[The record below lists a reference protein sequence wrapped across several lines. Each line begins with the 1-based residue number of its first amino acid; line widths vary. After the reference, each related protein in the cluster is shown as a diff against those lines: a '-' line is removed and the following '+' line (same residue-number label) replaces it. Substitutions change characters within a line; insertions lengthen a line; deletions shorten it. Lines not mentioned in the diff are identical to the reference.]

1 LDTDVLFAQSGNYGD
16 LSGDGESHNFNNLMQ
31 GIAINAKGLTENIRS
46 IVKGIEA
53 ADSNKLKVYYL
64 RIFED

>member
-1 LDTDVLFAQSGNYGD
+1 
-16 LSGDGESHNFNNLMQ
+16 MQ

-53 ADSNKLKVYYL
+53 ADSNKLKVC
-64 RIFED
+64 IFEALRYLKIEL